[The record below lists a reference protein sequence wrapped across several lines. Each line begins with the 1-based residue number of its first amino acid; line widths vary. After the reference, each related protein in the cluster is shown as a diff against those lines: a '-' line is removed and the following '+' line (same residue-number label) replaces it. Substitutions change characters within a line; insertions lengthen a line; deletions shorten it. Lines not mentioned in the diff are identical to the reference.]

1 MTNFI
6 RFTILIILCWAL
18 MPGAT
23 IAQDGPIANVAIG
36 VSIPSGDFAND
47 DFTNPASG
55 FAQVGFNLNIL
66 FGYKFNDYVG
76 LGGIITGNVHSYD
89 YSAVKKGL
97 QEELDNDFQNID
109 QIYVNTRQW
118 ASGGILGGGL
128 FSLPVST
135 RLAFDFKVMGGFLYV
150 YSPEL
155 SITVESQTHA
165 GWIYVANDR
174 DVAFAWDLGAAIRY
188 SMAGKKYFLIQYDY
202 LGANASFSDRE
213 TIIMTNAGETSSKDS
228 FTQDIRMHNITIGL
242 GYFIN

>member
-1 MTNFI
+1 MIDFT
-6 RFTILIILCWAL
+6 RFALLIILYWAL
-18 MPGAT
+18 MPGAAH
-23 IAQDGPIANVAIG
+23 AQEGPIADVAIG

-89 YSAVKKGL
+89 YTAVKNGL
-97 QEELDNDFQNID
+97 QEELDSEFQNID

-128 FSLPVST
+128 FSLPVTT

-155 SITVESQTHA
+155 TITVESQTHP
-165 GWIYVANDR
+165 GWVYIANDR

-188 SMAGKKYFLIQYDY
+188 SMAGKKYLLVQYDY
-202 LGANASFSDRE
+202 LGVDATFNDRE
-213 TIIMTNAGETSSKDS
+213 TIIRSNSGETSSTES
-228 FTQDIRMHNITIGL
+228 FSQNIRMHNITIGL